1 MPISSKTLIRSSALF
16 LLIGLG
22 ALLGIVMMTLLLFE
36 RTQGYFEDVVA
47 AREVRGVVV
56 GLLSRMQDA
65 EIGQRGYLLTGEE
78 AYLLPYEQAI
88 TAIPSA
94 LTFLEERVADRPEMR
109 AQLEL
114 LAPLLTAKLEEVTRT
129 IDLARQGR
137 VDEALAVVET
147 DRGKAL
153 MDGVRASLG
162 EMQRLTDLR
171 LNTGVESQR
180 DNAAAVRWVTII
192 GALVILA
199 VVIGSAWM
207 VTLYARE
214 INAARRYEGQLNI
227 ELERR
232 VRERTAELGRANEEV
247 QRFAYIVT
255 HDLRAPLVNIMG
267 FTSELES
274 SLASLQN
281 FVANASIAED
291 DESFAE
297 VRLAAKEDIPEALE
311 FIRSSTKKMD
321 GLINAILKL
330 SREGRRKLKP
340 EQIDL
345 NAVLEQSAA
354 NVQHQV
360 NEADGDVTLE
370 IKVASLVTD
379 RLALEQVF
387 GNLLDNAVKYR
398 EPSRPLQIKIAAESV
413 RDGKVLLSIADNGRG
428 IAPQDHERVFE
439 LFRRSGSQNQ
449 PGEGIGLAHVRTV
462 VRNLGGEI
470 TLESEFGQGTTFKIS
485 LPRDL
490 RPVLRSYET

>member
-1 MPISSKTLIRSSALF
+1 
-16 LLIGLG
+16 
-22 ALLGIVMMTLLLFE
+22 MMTLLLFE

-274 SLASLQN
+274 SLASLQ
-281 FVANASIAED
+281 
-291 DESFAE
+291 
-297 VRLAAKEDIPEALE
+297 
-311 FIRSSTKKMD
+311 
-321 GLINAILKL
+321 
-330 SREGRRKLKP
+330 
-340 EQIDL
+340 
-345 NAVLEQSAA
+345 
-354 NVQHQV
+354 
-360 NEADGDVTLE
+360 
-370 IKVASLVTD
+370 
-379 RLALEQVF
+379 
-387 GNLLDNAVKYR
+387 
-398 EPSRPLQIKIAAESV
+398 
-413 RDGKVLLSIADNGRG
+413 
-428 IAPQDHERVFE
+428 
-439 LFRRSGSQNQ
+439 
-449 PGEGIGLAHVRTV
+449 
-462 VRNLGGEI
+462 
-470 TLESEFGQGTTFKIS
+470 
-485 LPRDL
+485 
-490 RPVLRSYET
+490 